1 MIIILHYF
9 AVCFSG
15 CYQGYEIIHNRI
27 KHLTPLEQSKGIFVY
42 YIEIFFVIG
51 IIKLRG
57 DFMNNTIVL
66 MVNFLKS
73 VNYDIAFDDTSM
85 TIVKYK
91 DDPWNHFNKFIA
103 KPDGVYNYVEVQ
115 MGGYDEKKRVSC
127 GNFETACFLTLAL
140 FISRNK
146 SSMQEDLLLE
156 MKQYTKTIL
165 NNASD
170 YWRGQF
176 IIDELISLLK

>member
-1 MIIILHYF
+1 
-9 AVCFSG
+9 
-15 CYQGYEIIHNRI
+15 
-27 KHLTPLEQSKGIFVY
+27 
-42 YIEIFFVIG
+42 
-51 IIKLRG
+51 
-57 DFMNNTIVL
+57 MNNTIAL
-66 MVNFLKS
+66 MIDFLKS
-73 VNYDIAFDDTSM
+73 VNYDITFDDICM
-85 TIVKYK
+85 TIVKHK

-103 KPDGVYNYVEVQ
+103 KPDGVYNYVEVH

-146 SSMQEDLLLE
+146 SSTQEDLLLE
-156 MKQYTKTIL
+156 MKQYTETIL